1 VSQPVVDYEATWN
14 AKENK
19 GAFVL
24 VLPGNKKAK
33 FKADDSSEFLAIL
46 SLLQGE
52 KTVFARPPYLS
63 TRP

>member
-1 VSQPVVDYEATWN
+1 MSPELQ
-14 AKENK
+14 ENK